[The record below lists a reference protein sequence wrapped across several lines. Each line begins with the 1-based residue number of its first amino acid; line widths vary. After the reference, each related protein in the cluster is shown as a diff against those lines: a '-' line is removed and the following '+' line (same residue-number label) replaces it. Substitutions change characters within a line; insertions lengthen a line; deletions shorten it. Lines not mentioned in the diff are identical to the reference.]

1 MKVCNRLIHDRS
13 GLLVVALLL
22 VSCSVASV
30 AQEQKPSKIVI
41 SVGSCGTP
49 FCSGYQI
56 ALFKNN
62 TYSYTLFPHRRV
74 WTGRIPSFA
83 AIVRQ
88 LNDISFFGMRSDSLS
103 APGNKPQQTAV
114 YVKTSVW
121 ERTIYS
127 DPGDPNYER
136 LRRLVGDVAP
146 IVQRD
151 VEKQRRLQQHALQNY
166 NDLTA
171 VSVERSPLLRCYGYH
186 AMFNKSGDAA
196 IDYAPEYPPRSARK
210 FVRTRVPFSH
220 ITEPLRRFDLSS
232 LYEDYPVFRQDG
244 ASVDITLTYNKATY
258 TISAHDP
265 LFWPLPLRNFV
276 SSVDAEVLADIILVN
291 RSAVCGP

>member
-1 MKVCNRLIHDRS
+1 MKVCYRLIHGRLR
-13 GLLVVALLL
+13 LLVVALFF

-30 AQEQKPSKIVI
+30 AQQQKPSKIVL

-49 FCSGYQI
+49 FCNGYQI

-74 WTGRIPSFA
+74 WTGSIASFP
-83 AIVRQ
+83 AIARQ
-88 LNDISFFGMRSDSLS
+88 LNDISFFEMRNDSPS
-103 APGNKPQQTAV
+103 ASGNSPQHTAL
-114 YVKTSVW
+114 YVKTNGS

-127 DPGDPNYER
+127 DPGDANYER
-136 LRRLVGDVAP
+136 LRRVVAYVAP

-151 VEKQRRLQQHALQNY
+151 VETQRRRRQHALQHY

-186 AMFNKSGDAA
+186 AIFNESGDVA
-196 IDYAPEYPPRSARK
+196 IDYAPEYPPRSPRK

-220 ITEPLRRFDLSS
+220 ITVPLRRFDISS
-232 LYEDYPVFRQDG
+232 LYEDYPVLRQDS
-244 ASVDITLTYNKATY
+244 AAVDITLTYRKATY

-265 LFWPLPLRNFV
+265 LFWPLPLQNFV
-276 SSVDAEVLADIILVN
+276 SSVDSEVLADIILAN